1 MRKLLAAALLLGAA
15 SLGAQEPGRVADGR
29 FVALTVA
36 SVLLTVADV
45 ELTQRCLRSG
55 RCHEGNPLVPTTS
68 RAKLYPLQLGL
79 TAAHSYLGYRLKKK
93 GSRWWWVP
101 QLSLSAGHGVG
112 VAFGVRFVWGG
123 G

>member
-1 MRKLLAAALLLGAA
+1 MRRLLAAVLLLLPAP
-15 SLGAQEPGRVADGR
+15 LGAQEPGRVADR
-29 FVALTVA
+29 KFVALTVA
-36 SVLLTVADV
+36 SVLTAVADV

-55 RCHEGNPLVPTTS
+55 RCREGNPLMPTGRW
-68 RAKLYPLQLGL
+68 RAYAVQAPLTLGA
-79 TAAHSYLGYRLKKK
+79 TYLAYRWKKK
-93 GSRWWWVP
+93 GVRYWWVP